1 MRREVGRRNKEVGR
15 GNKEVGIRNKELGS
29 KKKEEGSNLAS
40 PNSYFILPT
49 SNFSYFQLPSSFTL
63 IEVIV
68 AIALTAI
75 VFLGIFGAYQLGLKV
90 VGLSE
95 RKITA
100 TQIAQGEIEKI
111 RNMPYL
117 DVGTI
122 GAQPPYASGTLEA
135 STSTILNGVE
145 YKIERKVMLIS
156 DPSDGD
162 EECLVDYKRVEI
174 KVSFSGI
181 LKGEVILTTDVMP
194 KTKSEELAICQQ
206 QPIGVLS
213 VQVLNAV
220 GEFVPS
226 PTIEVYDFQGNLKG
240 TFTPSEG
247 KYDIPLSPG
256 TYKVIVSKPGYST
269 EKTYSIEEIAIP
281 EKPNPTVFEN
291 QITQISF
298 AIDKVS
304 TLNVKTLSTF
314 SEEFFS
320 DSFSDES
327 KISQKENVI
336 VGGGQVSLATG
347 SEGYLPSGYLF
358 SVEISPTNLIKWERF
373 SFTDEEPADTD
384 LKYQIYFASGTE
396 WVLIPDSDL
405 PGNSIG
411 FDNSPVNLS
420 SLSTTTYSSLK
431 LRANFSTNSTSST
444 PILYDWQV
452 SWQSSNPTPI
462 PNVSFNLRGEKIIG
476 RDTNENPVYKYSTT
490 TKTDSQGQIQISN
503 LEWDTYHFSDFQKDS
518 QSLELATSSPS
529 LPVSLP
535 PDTTLDVNLYLESQ
549 NSLLVSVF
557 DSETLNPILSATTT
571 LSKTGFQETQ
581 LTNLNGQVIFIPLE
595 QANYTLS
602 IEAAGYYST
611 STTVFVSGKTTKVV
625 KLEPRD

>member
-1 MRREVGRRNKEVGR
+1 MNFQFSIF
-15 GNKEVGIRNKELGS
+15 NFQNS
-29 KKKEEGSNLAS
+29 K
-40 PNSYFILPT
+40 
-49 SNFSYFQLPSSFTL
+49 SFTL
-63 IEVIV
+63 VEVLV
-68 AIALTAI
+68 AIFLVSV
-75 VFLGIFGAYQLGLKV
+75 VFWGIFGAYQLGLKI

-95 RKITA
+95 KKITA

-111 RNMPYL
+111 KNMPYL

-122 GAQPPYASGTLEA
+122 GAQAPYASGTLEA
-135 STSTILNGVE
+135 STSTILNRVE
-145 YKIERKVMLIS
+145 YKIERKIMLIS

-162 EECLVDYKRVEI
+162 EECLVDYKRAEI

-181 LKGEVILTTDVMP
+181 LKGEVVLTTDVMP
-194 KTKSEELAICQQ
+194 KSKSEELAICQQ

-226 PTIEVYDFQGNLKG
+226 PTIEIYDSQGNSKG
-240 TFTPSEG
+240 TFIPSEG
-247 KYDIPLSPG
+247 KYDIPFSPG
-256 TYKVIVSKPGYST
+256 TYKVVVSKSGYST
-269 EKTYSIEEIAIP
+269 ERTYSIEEIAIP

-304 TLNVKTLSTF
+304 TMTTKTLSTY
-314 SEEFFS
+314 SQEFFS

-336 VGGGQVSLATG
+336 VGGGQVSLTTDTQ
-347 SEGYLPSGYLF
+347 GYLPSGYLF
-358 SVEISPTNLIKWERF
+358 SVEISPTNLTKWESLSF
-373 SFTDEEPADTD
+373 SDEEPTDTD
-384 LKYQIYFASGTE
+384 LKYQVYFASGTE

-405 PGNSIG
+405 PGNSQG
-411 FDNSPVNLS
+411 FDESPVNLS
-420 SLSTTTYSSLK
+420 NLSITTYSSLK
-431 LRANFSTNSTSST
+431 FKANFSTNSTSST
-444 PILYDWQV
+444 PILYNWQV
-452 SWQSSNPTPI
+452 SWQSSSPTPI
-462 PNVSFNLRGEKIIG
+462 PNVSLNLRGEKIIG
-476 RDTNENPVYKYSTT
+476 RDANENPVCKCSTT

-503 LEWDTYHFSDFQKDS
+503 LEWDTYHFSDFKKDS
-518 QSLELATSSPS
+518 QSLGLATSSPS

-535 PDTTLDVNLYLESQ
+535 PNTILDVNLYLESQ
-549 NSLLVSVF
+549 NSLLVSVL
-557 DSETLNPILSATTT
+557 DSETLNPIFSATTT
-571 LSKTGFQETQ
+571 LSKTGFQVVQ
-581 LTNLNGQVIFIPLE
+581 LTNLNGQAIFIPLD

-611 STTVFVSGKTTKVV
+611 STTIFVSGKTTKVI

>member
-1 MRREVGRRNKEVGR
+1 MNFQFSIF
-15 GNKEVGIRNKELGS
+15 NFQNS
-29 KKKEEGSNLAS
+29 K
-40 PNSYFILPT
+40 
-49 SNFSYFQLPSSFTL
+49 SFTL
-63 IEVIV
+63 VEVLV
-68 AIALTAI
+68 AIFLVSV
-75 VFLGIFGAYQLGLKV
+75 VFWGIFGAYQLGLKI

-95 RKITA
+95 KKITA

-111 RNMPYL
+111 KNLPYL
-117 DVGTI
+117 DVGTT
-122 GAQPPYASGTLEA
+122 GAQAPYASGTLEA

-145 YKIERKVMLIS
+145 YKIERKIMLIS

-162 EECLVDYKRVEI
+162 EECLVDYKRAEI

-181 LKGEVILTTDVMP
+181 LKGQVILTTDMMP
-194 KTKSEELAICQQ
+194 KSKSEELAICQQ

-220 GEFVPS
+220 GQFVPS
-226 PTIEVYDFQGNLKG
+226 PTIEIYDSQGNLKG
-240 TFTPSEG
+240 SFTPSGG

-256 TYKVIVSKPGYST
+256 TYKVVVSKSGYST
-269 EKTYSIEEIAIP
+269 ERTYSIDEIAIP

-304 TLNVKTLSTF
+304 TMTTKTLSTY
-314 SEEFFS
+314 SQEFFS

-336 VGGGQVSLATG
+336 VGGGQVSLATDT
-347 SEGYLPSGYLF
+347 EGYLPSGHLF
-358 SVEISPTNLIKWERF
+358 STEISSSNLTKWESF
-373 SFTDEEPADTD
+373 SFNDKEPENTD
-384 LKYQIYFASGTE
+384 LKYQIYYASDSE
-396 WVLIPDSDL
+396 WILIPDSDL
-405 PGNSIG
+405 PGNSLG
-411 FDNSPVNLS
+411 FDQSPVDLS
-420 SLSTTTYSSLK
+420 NLSTTTYSSLK
-431 LRANFSTNSTSST
+431 LKANFSTNSTSST

-452 SWQSSNPTPI
+452 SWRSSNPFPI
-462 PNVSFNLRGEKIIG
+462 PYVSFNLRGEKIIG

-503 LEWDTYHFSDFQKDS
+503 LEWDTYHFSNFQKDS
-518 QSLELATSSPS
+518 QNLELATSSPS

-535 PDTTLDVNLYLESQ
+535 PDTILDVNLYLESQ

-557 DSETLNPILSATTT
+557 DSETLNPIFSATTT

-581 LTNLNGQVIFIPLE
+581 LTNLNGQVIFIPLD

-611 STTVFVSGKTTKVV
+611 STTVFVSGKTTKVI

>member
-1 MRREVGRRNKEVGR
+1 MRKG
-15 GNKEVGIRNKELGS
+15 L
-29 KKKEEGSNLAS
+29 
-40 PNSYFILPT
+40 
-49 SNFSYFQLPSSFTL
+49 TL
-63 IEVIV
+63 IEVLV

-75 VFLGIFGAYQLGLKV
+75 VFLGIFGAYQLGLKI

-117 DVGTI
+117 DVGTV
-122 GAQPPYASGTLEA
+122 GAQPPYASGTLGA
-135 STSTILNGVE
+135 STSTILNGIE
-145 YKIERKVMLIS
+145 YKIERKIMLIS
-156 DPSDGD
+156 DPSDGQ

-181 LKGEVILTTDVMP
+181 LKGEVILTTDLMP

-213 VQVLNAV
+213 VQVLNAL
-220 GEFVPS
+220 GEFVTS
-226 PTIEVYDFQGNLKG
+226 PTIEVYDSQGNLKG
-240 TFTPSEG
+240 TFTPFEG

-256 TYKVIVSKPGYST
+256 TYKVVVSKSGYST
-269 EKTYSIEEIAIP
+269 ERTYSIEEIAIP

-304 TLNVKTLSTF
+304 TMNVKTLSTF

-336 VGGGQVSLATG
+336 FGGGQVNLATDTQ
-347 SEGYLPSGYLF
+347 GYLPSGYLF
-358 SVEISPTNLIKWERF
+358 SIEISPTNLTKWESF
-373 SFTDEEPADTD
+373 SFTDEEPENTN

-411 FDNSPVNLS
+411 FDESPVNLS

-431 LRANFSTNSTSST
+431 LKANFSTNSTSST

-462 PNVSFNLRGEKIIG
+462 PDVQFNLRGEKIIG
-476 RDTNENPVYKYSTT
+476 RDANENPVYKYSTT
-490 TKTDSQGQIQISN
+490 TKTNSQGQIQISN

-535 PDTTLDVNLYLESQ
+535 PDTILDVNLYLESQ
-549 NSLLVSVF
+549 SSLLVSVF
-557 DSETLNPILSATTT
+557 DSETLNPIFSATTT
-571 LSKTGFQETQ
+571 LSKTGFQDVQ
-581 LTNLNGQVIFIPLE
+581 LTNLNGQAIFIPLE
-595 QANYTLS
+595 QGGYKLS
-602 IEAAGYYST
+602 VEAQGYYST
-611 STTVFVSGKTTKVV
+611 STNVFVSGKTTKVV
-625 KLEPRD
+625 KLEPKD

>member
-1 MRREVGRRNKEVGR
+1 M
-15 GNKEVGIRNKELGS
+15 
-29 KKKEEGSNLAS
+29 KKG
-40 PNSYFILPT
+40 
-49 SNFSYFQLPSSFTL
+49 FTL
-63 IEVIV
+63 IEVLV
-68 AIALTAI
+68 AIALTLI

-100 TQIAQGEIEKI
+100 TQIAQGEIERIK
-111 RNMPYL
+111 NLPYSK
-117 DVGTI
+117 VGTI
-122 GAQPPYASGTLEA
+122 GALPPYASGILEN
-135 STSTILNGVE
+135 STSTILNGIE

-162 EECLVDYKRVEI
+162 EECLVDYKRAEI

-181 LKGEVILTTDVMP
+181 LKGEVILTTDIMP

-226 PTIEVYDFQGNLKG
+226 PTIEVYDSQGNSKG

-247 KYDIPLSPG
+247 RYDIPLSPG
-256 TYKVIVSKPGYST
+256 TYKVVVSKSGYST
-269 EKTYSIEEIAIP
+269 ERTYSIEEIAIP

-304 TLNVKTLSTF
+304 TMNVKTLSTF

-327 KISQKENVI
+327 KVSQKENVI
-336 VGGGQVSLATG
+336 VGGGKVSLATD
-347 SEGYLPSGYLF
+347 SEGYLSSGYLF
-358 SVEISPTNLIKWERF
+358 SIEISPTNLTKWESF
-373 SFTDEEPADTD
+373 SFTDEEPTDTD
-384 LKYQIYFASGTE
+384 LRYQIFYASGTE
-396 WVLIPDSDL
+396 WLLIPDSDL

-411 FDNSPVNLS
+411 FDDSPVDLSNLS
-420 SLSTTTYSSLK
+420 ATTYSSLK
-431 LRANFSTNSTSST
+431 LKANFSTNSTSST
-444 PILYDWQV
+444 PILYEWQV
-452 SWQSSNPTPI
+452 SWQSSSPTPI
-462 PNVSFNLRGEKIIG
+462 PGVNFNLRGEKIIG
-476 RDTNENPVYKYSTT
+476 RDANENPVYKYSTT

-503 LEWDTYHFSDFQKDS
+503 LEWDTYHFSDFKKDS
-518 QSLELATSSPS
+518 QNLELATSSPS

-535 PDTTLDVNLYLESQ
+535 PDTILDVNLYLESQ

-557 DSETLNPILSATTT
+557 DSETLNPIFSATTT
-571 LSKTGFQETQ
+571 LSKTGFQESQ
-581 LTNLNGQVIFIPLE
+581 LTNLNGQAIFIPLD

-611 STTVFVSGKTTKVV
+611 STTVFVSGKTTKVI

>member
-1 MRREVGRRNKEVGR
+1 M
-15 GNKEVGIRNKELGS
+15 
-29 KKKEEGSNLAS
+29 KKG
-40 PNSYFILPT
+40 
-49 SNFSYFQLPSSFTL
+49 FTL
-63 IEVIV
+63 IETLV
-68 AIALTAI
+68 AVSLSLI
-75 VFLGIFGAYQLGLKV
+75 VFLGIFGAYRLGLRI
-90 VGLSE
+90 VGLSQ

-122 GAQPPYASGTLEA
+122 GAQAPYASGTLEA
-135 STSTILNGVE
+135 STSTVLNGVE

-162 EECLVDYKRVEI
+162 EECLVDYKRAEI

-220 GEFVPS
+220 GQFVSS
-226 PTIEVYDFQGNLKG
+226 PTIEIYDSQGNLKG

-256 TYKVIVSKPGYST
+256 AYKVVVSKSGYST
-269 EKTYSIEEIAIP
+269 ERTYSIEEIAIP

-304 TLNVKTLSTF
+304 TMNVKTLSTY

-336 VGGGQVSLATG
+336 VGGGQVSLATNT
-347 SEGYLPSGYLF
+347 EGYLTSGYLF
-358 SVEISPTNLIKWERF
+358 SVKISPASLVKWESF
-373 SFTDEEPADTD
+373 SFNDEEPAGAD
-384 LKYQIYFASGTE
+384 LKYQVYFASGTE

-411 FDNSPVNLS
+411 FDDSPVDLSNLS
-420 SLSTTTYSSLK
+420 ITTYSSLK
-431 LRANFSTNSTSST
+431 LKANFSTNSTSQT

-452 SWQSSNPTPI
+452 SWQSSSPTPI

-476 RDTNENPVYKYSTT
+476 RDAEENPIYKYSTT

-503 LEWDTYHFSDFQKDS
+503 LEWDMYHFSDFKKDS

-535 PDTTLDVNLYLESQ
+535 PDTILDVNLYLKSQ

-581 LTNLNGQVIFIPLE
+581 LTNLNGQAIFIPLD
-595 QANYTLS
+595 QGSYNLS
-602 IEAAGYYST
+602 VEAQGYYST
-611 STTVFVSGKTTKVV
+611 STTVFVSGKTTKVI

>member
-1 MRREVGRRNKEVGR
+1 M
-15 GNKEVGIRNKELGS
+15 
-29 KKKEEGSNLAS
+29 KKG
-40 PNSYFILPT
+40 
-49 SNFSYFQLPSSFTL
+49 FTL
-63 IEVIV
+63 IETLV
-68 AIALTAI
+68 AVSLSLI
-75 VFLGIFGAYQLGLKV
+75 VFLGIFGAYRLGLRI

-122 GAQPPYASGTLEA
+122 GAQAPYASGTLEA
-135 STSTILNGVE
+135 STSTVLNGVE

-162 EECLVDYKRVEI
+162 EECLVDYKRAEI

-181 LKGEVILTTDVMP
+181 LKGEVVLTTDVMP

-206 QPIGVLS
+206 QTIGVLS

-226 PTIEVYDFQGNLKG
+226 PTIEVYDSQGNLKG

-256 TYKVIVSKPGYST
+256 TYKVVVSKSGYST
-269 EKTYSIEEIAIP
+269 ERTYSIEEIAIP

-298 AIDKVS
+298 LIDKIS
-304 TLNVKTLSTF
+304 KMNLKTLTTF
-314 SEEFFS
+314 SEGFFS
-320 DSFSDES
+320 DSFLDES

-336 VGGGQVSLATG
+336 VGGGQVSLATNT
-347 SEGYLPSGYLF
+347 EGYLTSGYLF
-358 SVEISPTNLIKWERF
+358 SVEISPASLVKWESF
-373 SFTDEEPADTD
+373 SFNDEEPAGTD
-384 LKYQIYFASGTE
+384 LKYQVYFASGTE

-405 PGNSIG
+405 PGNSVG
-411 FDNSPVNLS
+411 FDDSPVDFSN
-420 SLSTTTYSSLK
+420 LSTTTYSSLK
-431 LRANFSTNSTSST
+431 LKANFSTNSTSQT

-476 RDTNENPVYKYSTT
+476 RDAEENPVYKYSTT

-503 LEWDTYHFSDFQKDS
+503 LEWDTYHFSNFQKDS

-529 LPVSLP
+529 LPVSLS
-535 PDTTLDVNLYLESQ
+535 PDTILDVNLYLKSQ

-557 DSETLNPILSATTT
+557 DSETLNPIFSATTT
-571 LSKTGFQETQ
+571 LSKIDFQETQ
-581 LTNLNGQVIFIPLE
+581 LTNLNGQAIFIPLD
-595 QANYTLS
+595 QGSYNLS
-602 IEAAGYYST
+602 VEAQGYYST
-611 STTVFVSGKTTKVV
+611 STTVFVSGKTTKVI
-625 KLEPRD
+625 KLEPKD